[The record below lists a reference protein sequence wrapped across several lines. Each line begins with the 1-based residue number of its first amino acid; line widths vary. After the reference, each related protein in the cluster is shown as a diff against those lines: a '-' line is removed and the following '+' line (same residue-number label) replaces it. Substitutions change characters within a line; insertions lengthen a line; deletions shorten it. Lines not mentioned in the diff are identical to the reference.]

1 MQDLANSLKVLNT
14 IVPVTGT
21 SDTNG
26 TGIDLQGYE
35 GVMIVVPTGMKVTR

>member
-14 IVPVTGT
+14 IVPVTGS

-26 TGIDLQGYE
+26 TGIDLQGFE
-35 GVMIVVPTGMKVTR
+35 GAMLSLIHI